1 MEAKQFGRVA
11 TLSAQVLRP
20 DGTVERDLGVISE
33 VTLPYRSEAWIRR
46 SFKRAALIVI
56 VLVLAVLGFLL
67 GWHYAALGLGMLVIF
82 GLVTNVGVAYEA
94 ATFAGGAST
103 SDFNYHDS
111 GTGTTPAAVT
121 DTALQTPTGAA
132 RVAGVQTT
140 PGSTNVYQT
149 VATITYSGTFAVT
162 EWGLFSAST
171 SGTLWDHR
179 VFSAINVVSGNA
191 ITFTYMLT
199 IPSGGS

>member
-1 MEAKQFGRVA
+1 MEAASRSRYAK
-11 TLSAQVLRP
+11 LSAKVLGP
-20 DGTVERDLGVISE
+20 DGAVIEDLGVISE
-33 VTLPYRSEAWIRR
+33 GPVNIIEQPQVPLWAKLLIL
-46 SFKRAALIVI
+46 AALCALGFWLGWYTAALAFVI
-56 VLVLAVLGFLL
+56 V
-67 GWHYAALGLGMLVIF
+67 F

-111 GTGTTPAAVT
+111 GTGTTAAAVT
-121 DTALQTPTGAA
+121 DTALQTPTGNS
-132 RVAGVQTT
+132 RVAGTQST

-149 VATITYSGTFAVT
+149 VATLSYTSSFAIT

-179 VFSAINVVSGNA
+179 VFSAYNVVSGNS
-191 ITFTYMLT
+191 IQFTYQVT
-199 IPSGGS
+199 FPSGGS